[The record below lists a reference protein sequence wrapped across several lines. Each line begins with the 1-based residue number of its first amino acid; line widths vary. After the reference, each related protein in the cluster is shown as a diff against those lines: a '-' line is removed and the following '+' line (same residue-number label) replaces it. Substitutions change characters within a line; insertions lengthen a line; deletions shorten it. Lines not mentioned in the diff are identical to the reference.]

1 MLEAIFFGVIQGLT
15 EFLPISSS
23 AHIRIFAEFFG
34 ITEDPGARF
43 TAIMQIGTELAVLI
57 YFRKDIAKIISA
69 WVRSSLLRQ
78 KLDIDEMGLA
88 RMGWL
93 IIIGSLPI
101 AVLGYLGQDAIR
113 TNFRSLWLIASV
125 LIIFG
130 VLLGLADK
138 FGRSDKTLKDLSIGH
153 GLLYGLAQ
161 SLALIPGVS
170 RSGATI
176 AMGRALGYSRE
187 AALRYSFL
195 LALPAV
201 FGSGLY
207 ELKGAISQSD
217 GANVFTLGQTLVATV
232 VAFIIGY
239 LVISWLI
246 RFVTN
251 RSFAPFI
258 GYRIALGALVLA
270 LLSTGVIS
278 SSASSKISE
287 PVSSVQVEP
296 SQNYVVP
303 EDCQSTEVLAALQ
316 KDVRQAQYIDTP
328 WEPAPG
334 TELADFLDNGGIAC
348 SYGIQ
353 SAEVGITVDWVENT
367 KSLYEARTSS
377 WLTEGFEEVDIPG
390 VDEESAYFLHKD
402 QSPTNEFHIYR
413 LNFLYN
419 GIWIQ
424 LSSSF
429 GNTIE
434 DASGWIEAAVNSI

>member
-34 ITEDPGARF
+34 MTEDPGARF
-43 TAIMQIGTELAVLI
+43 TAIMQIGNELAVLI

-69 WVRSSLLRQ
+69 WLRSSLLRQ
-78 KLDIDEMGLA
+78 KLDVDEMGLA

-130 VLLGLADK
+130 VILGLADK

-232 VAFIIGY
+232 VAFVIGY

-258 GYRIALGALVLA
+258 VYRIALGALVLA

-278 SSASSKISE
+278 S
-287 PVSSVQVEP
+287 
-296 SQNYVVP
+296 
-303 EDCQSTEVLAALQ
+303 
-316 KDVRQAQYIDTP
+316 
-328 WEPAPG
+328 
-334 TELADFLDNGGIAC
+334 
-348 SYGIQ
+348 
-353 SAEVGITVDWVENT
+353 
-367 KSLYEARTSS
+367 
-377 WLTEGFEEVDIPG
+377 
-390 VDEESAYFLHKD
+390 
-402 QSPTNEFHIYR
+402 
-413 LNFLYN
+413 
-419 GIWIQ
+419 
-424 LSSSF
+424 
-429 GNTIE
+429 
-434 DASGWIEAAVNSI
+434 